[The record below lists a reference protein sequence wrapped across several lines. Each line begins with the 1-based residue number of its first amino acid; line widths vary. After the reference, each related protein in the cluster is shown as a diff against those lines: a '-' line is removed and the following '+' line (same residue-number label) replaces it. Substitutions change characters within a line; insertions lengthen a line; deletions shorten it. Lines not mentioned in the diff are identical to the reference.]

1 MYGCIYIGGYDEKYC
16 TLENSEG
23 WGWVAAWYFIVFVIV
38 GVMVLV
44 ALFIGVIITSME
56 LLHNSIEEESVML
69 KKVGLKQAEYQ
80 MSDGQ
85 IATLLEVFEMVD
97 LCLNA
102 KLTVCAMYKHTCIC
116 IYIYTL
122 DHLTN
127 FEMRDVCFVGFVFV
141 PCRSTS

>member
-1 MYGCIYIGGYDEKYC
+1 MYGCIHIVGYDEKYC
-16 TLENSEG
+16 TLDNSEG
-23 WGWVAAWYFIVFVIV
+23 LGWVAAWYFIVFVIV

-56 LLHNSIEEESVML
+56 LLHNSIEEEAVML
-69 KKVGLKQAEYQ
+69 KKVRHKQAEYQ

-102 KLTVCAMYKHTCIC
+102 KLTVCMLERYEIRE
-116 IYIYTL
+116 I
-122 DHLTN
+122 
-127 FEMRDVCFVGFVFV
+127 
-141 PCRSTS
+141 